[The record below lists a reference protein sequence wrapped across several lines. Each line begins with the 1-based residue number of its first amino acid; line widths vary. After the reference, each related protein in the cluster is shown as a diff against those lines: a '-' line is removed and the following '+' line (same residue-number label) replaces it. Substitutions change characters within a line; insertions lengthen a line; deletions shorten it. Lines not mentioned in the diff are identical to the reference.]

1 MPVTWRRLEPEKVT
15 NMFSLQRI
23 SEFLPGPLKGLAVR
37 FDSVP
42 INSIDRLSDFVHTR
56 SSYISQT
63 ALYGYLKTR
72 MGTRY
77 RQLFEDPV
85 FSQTIRAAAV
95 NVFLAGLG
103 DLTVYAVARIREARN
118 LSDSDA
124 ARLAMLCFER
134 AAQIGLED
142 TPADMI
148 PATALSDFSARLDG
162 TDWDAMTVGSAA
174 FKSSE
179 TALIH
184 HAPVID
190 EFKELDKEILG
201 NSIRLRWRDAR
212 EQLEKRLDAVALHRA
227 WRERV

>member
-1 MPVTWRRLEPEKVT
+1 
-15 NMFSLQRI
+15 MFSLQRI
-23 SEFLPGPLKGLAVR
+23 SELLPGPLKGLTVR
-37 FDSVP
+37 FDSAP

-95 NVFLAGLG
+95 KIFLAGLG
-103 DLTVYAVARIREARN
+103 DLTVYAVARVRKGHN
-118 LSDSDA
+118 LSDEDA

-134 AAQIGLED
+134 AAQSGLED

-148 PATALSDFSARLDG
+148 PATALSAFGERLEG
-162 TDWDAMTVGSAA
+162 TDWTAMASGSSA
-174 FKSSE
+174 FTSSE
-179 TALIH
+179 AALIA
-184 HAPVID
+184 HAPVAD
-190 EFKELDKEILG
+190 EFKELDREIMG

-212 EQLEKRLDAVALHRA
+212 EQLDKRLDADALYRA
-227 WRERV
+227 WLDRG